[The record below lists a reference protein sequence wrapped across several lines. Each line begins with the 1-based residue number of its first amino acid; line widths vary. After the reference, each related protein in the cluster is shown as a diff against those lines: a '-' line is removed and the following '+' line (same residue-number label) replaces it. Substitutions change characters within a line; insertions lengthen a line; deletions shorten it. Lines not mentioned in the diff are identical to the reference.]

1 MKINKSLLSLIP
13 LTAVAVTTITS
24 VFAWYVS
31 TIGITQDLSDGKLAA
46 NASYF
51 ESGDGSEN
59 SPFIISNARHLYNLA
74 WLQDLG
80 HFDDKVYYFELKND
94 IDMSQLK
101 VGSNS
106 ASPIPA
112 IGIDDHPFIGSFNG
126 NGHTINNL
134 FVATSFSSSSYI
146 KPSQDILNDHNH
158 EQTKKTYNTTTNT
171 IISSYNGLFGVIKKY
186 NDSSDSDSQVTN
198 FTIANAKIE
207 SSQNTLVGY
216 ICGYVNSDLSHVG
229 VASSNLTIGE
239 GVTHIT
245 TTSTTYPIS
254 KYGIVG
260 DYNNASGGIEW
271 SQNGDGSG
279 TNYGTSTDLRGLYE
293 KVHSIDSSLADSEKL
308 TIPKGYAFP
317 FDFDSTSQIKEG
329 SGSTS
334 VISSGKD
341 KNSTAWTQVS
351 IDASNACTIPVASTG
366 TNIGYYSGGEIKIY
380 KDYFSSDNVNFDNM
394 KTAGNSQISVD
405 SDTDHIN
412 KIKTYLKTSV
422 SSEHRKGDTAMGLTG
437 TYFKD
442 GANLT
447 DFPYGNDNYL
457 VVKDAK
463 VGSWNGDLFIPAR
476 GIWIAPTKPGRFEF
490 VAINTKKS
498 GLLSNA
504 TIAIIRLKRSKAR
517 NYSTGFSNTTYMQQT
532 DFTTD
537 MCGCIIYGGNNAYT
551 PYYYGV
557 DISQSDIDNGYEFFI
572 TKYYSD
578 ANSSNLFIVYL
589 DIGTTGS
596 SSDTP
601 TYIGTIKDIDY
612 TYYTDSNKTGYALV
626 NTSDGFTLSGV
637 YFNIDGTTTKE
648 VALYVMRSIQTGNL
662 VYYYFVSDGGLT
674 NIITGSPT
682 EKDSL
687 DSWKSQE

>member
-51 ESGDGSEN
+51 ESGDGSKD

-134 FVATSFSSSSYI
+134 FVATSFSSDTCI
-146 KPSQDILNDHNH
+146 KPSQDVLNSHNQ

-229 VASSNLTIGE
+229 VASSNLTIGS

-254 KYGIVG
+254 HYGIVG
-260 DYNNASGGIEW
+260 DYNNASGGIQWEQ
-271 SQNGDGSG
+271 SGGDIG
-279 TNYGTSTDLRGLYE
+279 YGTSTDIRALYDE
-293 KVHSIDSSLADSEKL
+293 MIRLNLVAKGTG
-308 TIPKGYAFP
+308 TIPKYTALP
-317 FDFDSTSQIKEG
+317 FKCSNDTSLSERDGQSTIYTYGANRDISYSSSIAVAEG
-329 SGSTS
+329 
-334 VISSGKD
+334 
-341 KNSTAWTQVS
+341 A
-351 IDASNACTIPVASTG
+351 
-366 TNIGYYSGGEIKIY
+366 TNIGYYSGAE
-380 KDYFSSDNVNFDNM
+380 
-394 KTAGNSQISVD
+394 
-405 SDTDHIN
+405 
-412 KIKTYLKTSV
+412 IKTYKDLFAKTKASD
-422 SSEHRKGDTAMGLTG
+422 SYKIDYDKLTQ
-437 TYFKD
+437 
-442 GANLT
+442 AS
-447 DFPYGNDNYL
+447 NYL
-457 VVKDAK
+457 GEKNNVTLDESVKEYLTTNIDELTR
-463 VGSWNGDLFIPAR
+463 NGDSAL
-476 GIWIAPTKPGRFEF
+476 
-490 VAINTKKS
+490 VLS
-498 GLLSNA
+498 GQCYLDGSVLSNA
-504 TIAIIRLKRSKAR
+504 DNYNLIKNGKVGTYTGDVLIPYRSIWVAPIQPGKFQMVFVNRDSKTARVNIWKIKRMEPG
-517 NYSTGFSNTTYMQQT
+517 NYSTGFVNEAYDSDITGVEIPKYESE
-532 DFTTD
+532 DD
-537 MCGCIIYGGNNAYT
+537 EAYT
-551 PYYYGV
+551 PYYYALEV
-557 DISQSDIDNGYEFFI
+557 TQDDIDNGYEFVIAKYISNANVYI
-572 TKYYSD
+572 TY
-578 ANSSNLFIVYL
+578 I
-589 DIGTTGS
+589 DIGANGT
-596 SSDTP
+596 DTP

-612 TYYTDSNKTGYALV
+612 TYYTDSNKTGYAIV
-626 NTSDGFTLSGV
+626 NTSNEFTLSGV

-648 VALYVMRSIQTGNL
+648 VALYVMRSIQSGNL

-674 NIITGSPT
+674 NTVTGSPT
-682 EKDSL
+682 KKDSL
-687 DSWKSQE
+687 DDWKSQE

>member
-51 ESGDGSEN
+51 ESGDGSKD

-134 FVATSFSSSSYI
+134 FVATSFSSDTCI
-146 KPSQDILNDHNH
+146 KPSQDVLNSHNQ
-158 EQTKKTYNTTTNT
+158 EQTKETYNTTTNT

-186 NDSSDSDSQVTN
+186 KDSSDSDSQVTN

-260 DYNNASGGIEW
+260 DYNNASGGIQWEQ
-271 SQNGDGSG
+271 SGGDIG
-279 TNYGTSTDLRGLYE
+279 YGTSTDITAL
-293 KVHSIDSSLADSEKL
+293 HNSLIKNKL
-308 TIPKGYAFP
+308 NDGDTGKIKSKYVLP
-317 FDFDSTSQIKEG
+317 FKYDNDTPIKG
-329 SGSTS
+329 SGDQITVTTS
-334 VISSGKD
+334 GSR
-341 KNSTAWTQVS
+341 TQKINPS
-351 IDASNACTIPVASTG
+351 EYYTYKASTKG
-366 TNIGYYSGGEIKIY
+366 NNLGYYIGEVKTYEMSLDYNKDDFGVQSGSGYNVTNANLKTPPDDVLTYLKNNGTHLIRLNNGY
-380 KDYFSSDNVNFDNM
+380 SSDNIANSTFSYVQNGQVGNWTGNLILPSNGIWVAPKENGTFKFVFYNANYGKSGNAGSVGILFTELTRVTPGDYSSAFVYNSLICSGISYSCKYGYFE
-394 KTAGNSQISVD
+394 KTA
-405 SDTDHIN
+405 
-412 KIKTYLKTSV
+412 
-422 SSEHRKGDTAMGLTG
+422 TAG
-437 TYFKD
+437 K
-442 GANLT
+442 
-447 DFPYGNDNYL
+447 
-457 VVKDAK
+457 
-463 VGSWNGDLFIPAR
+463 
-476 GIWIAPTKPGRFEF
+476 E
-490 VAINTKKS
+490 
-498 GLLSNA
+498 
-504 TIAIIRLKRSKAR
+504 
-517 NYSTGFSNTTYMQQT
+517 
-532 DFTTD
+532 
-537 MCGCIIYGGNNAYT
+537 
-551 PYYYGV
+551 YY
-557 DISQSDIDNGYEFFI
+557 I
-572 TKYYSD
+572 TFY
-578 ANSSNLFIVYL
+578 NSSSYDAPYIAYM
-589 DIGTTGS
+589 DIGTNGT
-596 SSDTP
+596 DTP

-626 NTSDGFTLSGV
+626 NTDNDFKLSGV
-637 YFNIDGTTTKE
+637 YFNIDSTTTKE
-648 VALYVMRSIQTGNL
+648 VALYVMRSIQSGNL

-674 NIITGSPT
+674 NTVTGSPT
-682 EKDSL
+682 KKDSL
-687 DSWKSQE
+687 DDWKSQE

>member
-1 MKINKSLLSLIP
+1 MKINKNLLSLIP

-46 NASYF
+46 NATYY
-51 ESGDGSEN
+51 ESGTGTESD
-59 SPFIISNARHLYNLA
+59 PFIISNARHLYNLA

-80 HFDDKVYYFELKND
+80 KYDDKVYYFELKND

-101 VGSNS
+101 IGSNS

-112 IGIDDHPFIGSFNG
+112 IGIDDHPFISSFNG

-146 KPSQDILNDHNH
+146 KPSQEVLNNHN
-158 EQTKKTYNTTTNT
+158 QNQDKKTYNTTSNT
-171 IISSYNGLFGVIKKY
+171 IISSYNGLFGVIKKF
-186 NDSSDSDSQVTN
+186 NDSKDSKSKVTN

-216 ICGYVNSDLSHVG
+216 ICGYVNSDLSNIG
-229 VASSNLTIGE
+229 VASSNLTIGT

-271 SQNGDGSG
+271 SQNSDGSG
-279 TNYGTSTDLRGLYE
+279 TDYGTSTDLRGLYE

-308 TIPKGYAFP
+308 TIPKGYALP
-317 FDFDSTSQIKEG
+317 FDFDSTSKITEG
-329 SGSTS
+329 KGSTS
-334 VISSGKD
+334 VTTSGK
-341 KNSTAWTQVS
+341 SEGVWTNVS
-351 IDASNACTIPVASTG
+351 ISPPNASTIPVASTG

-380 KDYFSSDNVNFDNM
+380 EDYFSSDNVNFDNM

-442 GANLT
+442 GAKLT
-447 DFPYGNDNYL
+447 DFPYSADNYL

-490 VAINTKKS
+490 VAINTKTGS

-504 TIAIIRLKRSKAR
+504 TIAIIRLKRSTAG
-517 NYSTGFSNTTYMQQT
+517 NYSTGFSNTTYMQQN
-532 DFTTD
+532 DFTND
-537 MCGCIIYGGNNAYT
+537 MCGCIIYGGSNAYT

-572 TKYYSD
+572 TKYSSD
-578 ANSSNLFIVYL
+578 VNSSNLFIVYL

-612 TYYTDSNKTGYALV
+612 TYYTDSNKTSYALV

-648 VALYVMRSIQTGNL
+648 VALYVMRSLESSHL

-674 NIITGSPT
+674 NTVTGT
-682 EKDSL
+682 ATKKDSL
-687 DSWKSQE
+687 DDWKNQE